1 MKEWLLWAHVL
12 RGFSVPVHGRS
23 ESGEEAAQEVAIQ
36 GMLRLKSHKLVS
48 QP

>member
-23 ESGEEAAQEVAIQ
+23 ESGEEAAIQ